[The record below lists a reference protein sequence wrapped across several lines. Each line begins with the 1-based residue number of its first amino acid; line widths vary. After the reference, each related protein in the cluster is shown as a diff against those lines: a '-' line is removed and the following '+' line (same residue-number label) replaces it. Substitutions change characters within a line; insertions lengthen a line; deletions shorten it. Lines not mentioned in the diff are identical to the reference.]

1 MMATIHAFIMP
12 SDPQSTFIAH
22 RRELLAW
29 LHHRVH
35 DMHVAQDMLQEIF
48 LRFIE
53 VTAAAPV
60 QDARAYL
67 FQMARNMLV
76 DMARQQE
83 ARKTAAVAP
92 EELVHIEDTAPGPDQ
107 SLAGRQRLLQLA
119 EALQELPPLTQDI
132 FMRVRVHEQSYQQV
146 ADALDIS
153 TSSVQKHLARAL
165 AHAMARLPLH

>member
-1 MMATIHAFIMP
+1 MS
-12 SDPQSTFIAH
+12 SDPQSIFIAH

-29 LHHRVH
+29 LTYRVH

-53 VTAAAPV
+53 ATTAAPV

-67 FQMARNMLV
+67 FQMARNMLI

-92 EELVHIEDTAPGPDQ
+92 EELVYIADTAPGPDQ
-107 SLAGRQRLLQLA
+107 SLA
-119 EALQELPPLTQDI
+119 EVLQELSPLTQDI
-132 FMRVRVHEQSYQQV
+132 FMRVRVQEQSYQQV
-146 ADALDIS
+146 ADALEIS

>member
-1 MMATIHAFIMP
+1 MS
-12 SDPQSTFIAH
+12 SDPQSIFIAH

-29 LHHRVH
+29 LNQRVRNVH
-35 DMHVAQDMLQEIF
+35 LAQDMLQELF

-53 VTAAAPV
+53 TTAAVPV

-67 FQMARNMLV
+67 FQMARNMLI
-76 DMARQQE
+76 DMSRQQD
-83 ARKTAAVAP
+83 ARKTSAVAP
-92 EELVHIEDTAPGPDQ
+92 EELIHIQDTAPGPDQ
-107 SLAGRQRLLQLA
+107 SAAGRQRLLQLA
-119 EALQELPPLTQDI
+119 QALQELPSLTQDI
-132 FMRVRVHEQSYQQV
+132 FMRVRVQEQSYQQV

>member
-1 MMATIHAFIMP
+1 MDTIHVFIMS
-12 SDPQSTFIAH
+12 SDPQSIFIAH

-29 LHHRVH
+29 LTYRVH

-53 VTAAAPV
+53 VTAVAPV
-60 QDARAYL
+60 HDARAYL

-92 EELVHIEDTAPGPDQ
+92 EELVHIADTAPGPDQ
-107 SLAGRQRLLQLA
+107 SVAGRQRLLQLA
-119 EALQELPPLTQDI
+119 EALQELSPLTQDI
-132 FMRVRVHEQSYQQV
+132 FMRVRVQEQSYQQV
-146 ADALDIS
+146 ADALKIS